1 MRFKYFVLIFAMVA
15 LFVACG
21 KKTDVVSKDT
31 FNIEKVNIGET
42 VAITKEGVLFQ
53 NRSNFYLIVKKAVEK
68 NGCLTEFEEI
78 ARIEP
83 KSSFIDKDV
92 VLSNGYIYS
101 LYNFDDKIKVAS
113 ESVTKRV
120 VYIPPVT
127 VTNFD
132 YKIMDDNVLEAT
144 LEFSDE
150 IGFYEVYLN
159 SKFIGK
165 TKKSKLNLTLE
176 KPLNKVE
183 IIPYD
188 KYFNKGVKFLKEI
201 PVVSYFALKEVENVK
216 YVVRDTEVILSWS
229 AVKEAVGY
237 KVFAIVNSEPK
248 LLKEVTENFCIVK
261 KSSVCTYKITAFNKY
276 YETEG
281 VVVNICP

>member
-1 MRFKYFVLIFAMVA
+1 MRFKYFVLIFIMAI

-21 KKTDVVSKDT
+21 KKTDVISKDT
-31 FNIEKVNIGET
+31 FNIEKVNIDET
-42 VAITKEGVLFQ
+42 IAITKEGVLFQ
-53 NRSNFYLIVKKAVEK
+53 NRSNFYLIVKKAVEE

-92 VLSNGYIYS
+92 VLSNAYIYS

>member
-31 FNIEKVNIGET
+31 FNIEKVNIDET
-42 VAITKEGVLFQ
+42 IAITKEGVLFQ
-53 NRSNFYLIVKKAVEK
+53 NRSNFYLIVKKAVEE

-92 VLSNGYIYS
+92 VLSNAYIYS

-132 YKIMDDNVLEAT
+132 YKIMDDNVLEGT

-150 IGFYEVYLN
+150 IGFYEIYLN
-159 SKFIGK
+159 SKLIGK
-165 TKKSKLNLTLE
+165 TKRSKLNLTLE

-188 KYFNKGVKFLKEI
+188 KYFNKGVKFQKEI

-216 YVVRDTEVILSWS
+216 YVVRDTDVILSWS

>member
-1 MRFKYFVLIFAMVA
+1 MVA

-21 KKTDVVSKDT
+21 KKTDVVSKDR

-92 VLSNGYIYS
+92 VLSNAYIYS

-132 YKIMDDNVLEAT
+132 YKIDDNVLEAT

-150 IGFYEVYLN
+150 IGFYELYLN